1 MHSETK
7 AVEGGGG
14 REEKRVQRG
23 GFCFGAWGVV
33 QALARCVLVRD
44 GACSREHACTVACS
58 ERLAAV

>member
-1 MHSETK
+1 
-7 AVEGGGG
+7 VEGGGG